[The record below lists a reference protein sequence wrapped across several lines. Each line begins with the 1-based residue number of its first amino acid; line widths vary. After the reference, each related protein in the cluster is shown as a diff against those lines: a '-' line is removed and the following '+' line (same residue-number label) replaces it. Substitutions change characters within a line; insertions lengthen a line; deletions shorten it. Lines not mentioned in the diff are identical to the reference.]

1 MISTYTMFQTP
12 FGSGT
17 SFMLATNSKNFRII
31 KTMSD
36 SLAQLSGDQNCLTY
50 ILPRKN
56 SRSKRLFC
64 LQTQKSEKTS
74 ETLHSCVRLSLVL
87 KSYNHNNHFAFSSP
101 QKTATKKSP
110 STSSWTPSHPKPK
123 DTSDYTR

>member
-1 MISTYTMFQTP
+1 MISTYAMFQTS
-12 FGSGT
+12 FGSGI
-17 SFMLATNSKNFRII
+17 SFMLETNSKNFRIT

-36 SLAQLSGDQNCLTY
+36 SLSQLSGDQNCLTY

-74 ETLHSCVRLSLVL
+74 ETLHPVFVSL
-87 KSYNHNNHFAFSSP
+87 
-101 QKTATKKSP
+101 
-110 STSSWTPSHPKPK
+110 
-123 DTSDYTR
+123 